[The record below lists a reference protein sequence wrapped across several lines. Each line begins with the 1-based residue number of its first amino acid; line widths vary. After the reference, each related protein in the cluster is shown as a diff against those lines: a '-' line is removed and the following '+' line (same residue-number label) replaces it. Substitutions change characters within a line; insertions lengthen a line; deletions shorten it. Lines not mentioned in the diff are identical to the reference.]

1 MDSGEV
7 KENKKKEHKKK
18 VSKVS
23 SHEKIDLEDD
33 EKEVI
38 EVLSTFY
45 EI

>member
-1 MDSGEV
+1 MDSGEA

-23 SHEKIDLEDD
+23 SHEKIDLETVVKD
-33 EKEVI
+33 VI
-38 EVLSTFY
+38 EVFITFE